1 MISEDG
7 LRQSFIEQFDKYDS
21 DRSGNLDLK
30 ELTLFFKDVLERRRD
45 KGKDPEVLAKQF
57 IMLVDRNRDGK
68 VSRQ

>member
-21 DRSGNLDLK
+21 DKSGNLDLK
-30 ELTLFFKDVLERRRD
+30 ELTLFFKDVLERRRE